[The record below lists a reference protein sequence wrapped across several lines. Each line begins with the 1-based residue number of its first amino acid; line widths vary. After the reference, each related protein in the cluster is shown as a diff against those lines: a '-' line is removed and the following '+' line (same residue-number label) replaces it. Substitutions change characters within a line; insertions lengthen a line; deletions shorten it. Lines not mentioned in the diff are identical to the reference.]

1 MLSKNEA
8 QNFTENSEVLLKKL
22 SDEGDSGN
30 LVQTVGIIADI
41 LNDVNSTSTTTN
53 QTYGN
58 VTNKED
64 YDKPKSVEVCTIVLV
79 TSRAQTSGTI
89 NGLIK
94 IK

>member
-41 LNDVNSTSTTTN
+41 LNDVNSTSTTN
-53 QTYGN
+53 QTHGN

-64 YDKPKSVEVCTIVLV
+64 YDKPKSVEVCTIVLF
-79 TSRAQTSGTI
+79 TLRAHTSGTI
-89 NGLIK
+89 NSLIK